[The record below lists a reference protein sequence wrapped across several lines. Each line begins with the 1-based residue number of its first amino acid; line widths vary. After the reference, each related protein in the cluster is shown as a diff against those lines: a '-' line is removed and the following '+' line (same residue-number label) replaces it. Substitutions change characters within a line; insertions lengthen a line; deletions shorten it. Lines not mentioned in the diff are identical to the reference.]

1 MATRMLGTI
10 VTSMP
15 DTLMSDTTARE
26 KTIRWEDPIA
36 GAQQLRT
43 LSGMDALA
51 ALKNGEVPPPP
62 IVNLFGFEFDSLES
76 GKVTFSLQ
84 PDESHFNLLGMV
96 HGGAMATLLDSV
108 MGCAVH
114 TMLPQ
119 GRGYTTLNI
128 NINYVRPI
136 GLTTGRVFAEGTVVH
151 TGRSTALATGKVVDA
166 KGKLLATGE
175 TTCMLF
181 DV

>member
-1 MATRMLGTI
+1 M
-10 VTSMP
+10 
-15 DTLMSDTTARE
+15 RE
-26 KTIRWEDPIA
+26 KTVSWADPVA
-36 GAQQLRT
+36 GAQHLRT

-51 ALKNGEVPPPP
+51 ALKNGDVPPPP
-62 IVNLFGFEFDSLES
+62 IINLFGFEFDSLEP
-76 GKVTFSLQ
+76 GKVVFSLQ

-96 HGGAMATLLDSV
+96 HGGTMATMLDSA

-114 TMLPQ
+114 TMLPK

-128 NINYVRPI
+128 SINYVRPI
-136 GLTTGRVFAEGTVVH
+136 GLSTGRVFAEGIVVH

-166 KGKLLATGE
+166 NGKLLATGE